1 LEEIVMLKTYGRA
14 FVIAGFLTIGGVAM
28 AWAQNAPAA
37 PRDAMADLL
46 AEVRGLRAEMRAAS
60 DASFRAQLLVA
71 RLQLQ
76 EQRITALSRQLTDV
90 QRQIGE
96 NERGRTPL
104 ATQVAMM
111 SGDDQASLK
120 EREARELAVRPLK
133 NILDQMEKADRD
145 LKAQETYLTGVI
157 AEEQARWADFNAR
170 LDQLATQ
177 IETRVK

>member
-1 LEEIVMLKTYGRA
+1 MSKLKGYGRA
-14 FVIAGFLTIGGVAM
+14 FMVLGFLTMGGLPM
-28 AWAQNAPAA
+28 ASAQNVPAA
-37 PRDAMADLL
+37 PRDPMADLL
-46 AEVRGLRAEMRAAS
+46 VEVRGLRAEMRAAL

-76 EQRITALSRQLTDV
+76 EQRITVLSRQLTDV

-111 SGDDQASLK
+111 GGDDATSLK
-120 EREARELAVRPLK
+120 EREEREQAIRPLK
-133 NILDQMEKADRD
+133 NILDQLEKADRD
-145 LKAQETYLTGVI
+145 LKSQETHLTGLI

-170 LDQLATQ
+170 LDQLAMQ